1 LLPKTVNISACNRI
15 SRPSIAFFH
24 GTQIEMKRCKV
35 YKPSGFMISSLMVMR
50 LFEAAILTLYSLGRN
65 IECPV
70 FHQFFKIY
78 DLEMRGQRYSL
89 SSLMTLAK

>member
-1 LLPKTVNISACNRI
+1 
-15 SRPSIAFFH
+15 
-24 GTQIEMKRCKV
+24 
-35 YKPSGFMISSLMVMR
+35 MISSLMVMR